1 MDDIFRKAS
10 AMTGLVGSSVSGRET
25 GVPGCFRAGE
35 YTLPLFR
42 KTYVMGILNITPDS
56 FSDGGRYPSVEEA
69 VRRAE
74 QMVSEGADII
84 DVGGESTRPGH
95 VPVDAAEEMSR
106 ILPVIRALNKEL
118 KVPISVDTWKAVV
131 AKAAVTDGASI
142 INDIWGLKRE
152 PEIAK
157 IAAETGAGLIM
168 MFNAFD
174 PDLFARTGD
183 IAADALKYLEGSIR
197 IAREAGAGDDQIM
210 IDPGIGFGV
219 DTEESLTLI
228 RSLPAFCGLG
238 FPVLIGPSR
247 KRFIGAVLDK
257 PVDGRLIGT
266 VSVCLTG
273 VELGASAVR
282 VHDVYEVSE
291 ALRMRS
297 AVLGERHP

>member
-1 MDDIFRKAS
+1 MTDTGDS
-10 AMTGLVGSSVSGRET
+10 AI
-25 GVPGCFRAGE
+25 PGCKADSSGYFSAGE
-35 YTLPLFR
+35 FRLPLFR

-56 FSDGGRYPSVEEA
+56 FSDGGRYFAVEEA
-69 VRRAE
+69 VRRAK
-74 QMVSEGADII
+74 QMVSEGADMI

-95 VPVDAAEEMSR
+95 TPVDADEEMSR
-106 ILPVIRALNKEL
+106 ILPVIQALKKEL
-118 KVPISVDTWKAVV
+118 EVPVSVDTWKARV
-131 AKAAVTDGASI
+131 ARAAVSAGASV
-142 INDIWGLKRE
+142 INDVWGLKRE

-157 IAAETGAGLIM
+157 IAAETGSGLVV

-174 PDLFARTGD
+174 ANLLRRSGD

-197 IAREAGAGDDQIM
+197 IARDAGVRDDQIM

-219 DTEESLTLI
+219 DTAESLTLI

-257 PVDGRLIGT
+257 PVVERMIGT

-273 VELGASAVR
+273 ADLGASVVR
-282 VHDVYEVSE
+282 VHDVSEVSE
-291 ALRMRS
+291 ALKMRS
-297 AVLGERHP
+297 AVLYGDR